1 MITWRVGSSGLIGQA
16 IASRCAR
23 VLPGDS
29 FQPTAIPWRDPQAA
43 RRVLASQAHS
53 FTQLAQHQP
62 WAIIWAAGA
71 ATVSSSMDECLLEL
85 ESLKALIEA
94 VREHPPEHPG
104 VFFLASSAGGV
115 YSGSAG
121 PPFDERTLPR
131 PVNSYGK
138 VKLLQEETAR
148 RVLQGVCR
156 LVIGRF
162 SNIYGPGQNLDKLQ
176 GVISRLA
183 LAAATRQPL
192 NIFVSLDTL
201 RDYLYVDDAA
211 AQAVALITGALS
223 ETHESSA
230 HPARV
235 IASGEP
241 VSLSYVIRTMEA
253 VTKKRVPLA
262 LGSHPSSAGQV
273 HDLRL
278 VPSARDHARAAL
290 PSPTHLEVGSRLVYD
305 DILNRLQW
313 PTRPPARRSA

>member
-1 MITWRVGSSGLIGQA
+1 MITWTVGSSGLIGQA
-16 IASRCAR
+16 IASQCAR
-23 VLPGDS
+23 VLPGTR
-29 FQPTAIPWRDPQAA
+29 FQPGPIPWNDPPAA
-43 RRVLASQAHS
+43 RSDLAAHARTFAEQAH
-53 FTQLAQHQP
+53 HQP

-71 ATVSSSMDECLLEL
+71 ATVASSMDECLLEL
-85 ESLKALIEA
+85 ESLTALVEA
-94 VREHPPEHPG
+94 VRAHKPGHHG
-104 VFFLASSAGGV
+104 VFFLGSSAGGV
-115 YSGSAG
+115 YSGSAN
-121 PPFDERTLPR
+121 PPFDEHTLPR

-138 VKLLQEETAR
+138 VKLLQEEAAAQG
-148 RVLQGVCR
+148 LEGVCA

-201 RDYLYVDDAA
+201 RDYLYVGDAA
-211 AQAVALITGALS
+211 AQAVALISGALS
-223 ETHESSA
+223 KTHESSA

-241 VSLSYVIRTMEA
+241 VSLSHVIRTMEA

-262 LGSHPSSAGQV
+262 LGSHPSSVGQV

-278 VPSARDHARAAL
+278 VPSVRDDARAAL

-313 PTRPPARRSA
+313 PTRPPGRRSA